1 MPSKYM
7 QVPQPSN
14 ENDSND
20 AVEKKLLNYSSK
32 RQSMDCCNNLP
43 ERAWAPAM
51 PPPIQWMAFPLPCHT
66 TLAGSLGFH
75 TSVDCNLTCNITMS
89 ALSISIT

>member
-20 AVEKKLLNYSSK
+20 AVEKKPPELFIKEAIDGLL
-32 RQSMDCCNNLP
+32 
-43 ERAWAPAM
+43 
-51 PPPIQWMAFPLPCHT
+51 
-66 TLAGSLGFH
+66 
-75 TSVDCNLTCNITMS
+75 
-89 ALSISIT
+89 